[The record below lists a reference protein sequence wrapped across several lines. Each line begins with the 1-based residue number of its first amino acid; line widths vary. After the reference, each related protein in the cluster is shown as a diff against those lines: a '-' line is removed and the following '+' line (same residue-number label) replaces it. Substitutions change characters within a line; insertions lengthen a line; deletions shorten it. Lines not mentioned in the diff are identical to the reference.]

1 LHLPRTVIR
10 DSAEHVRLPTILK
23 GWFMNARFLRDEAA
37 RFRGMADDASRDATR
52 LRLLAMADEYEA
64 KAKVADEL
72 TEPVSGAADD
82 DPADATLDREVEVPD
97 EPAQG
102 DTLKLRPGRRIVK
115 ETKETV
121 VVERRPAGRRGS
133 VV

>member
-1 LHLPRTVIR
+1 
-10 DSAEHVRLPTILK
+10 
-23 GWFMNARFLRDEAA
+23 
-37 RFRGMADDASRDATR
+37 
-52 LRLLAMADEYEA
+52 
-64 KAKVADEL
+64 
-72 TEPVSGAADD
+72 
-82 DPADATLDREVEVPD
+82 LDREVEVPD

>member
-1 LHLPRTVIR
+1 
-10 DSAEHVRLPTILK
+10 
-23 GWFMNARFLRDEAA
+23 MNARFLRDEAA

-102 DTLKLRPGRRIVK
+102 DTLKLRPGRRIFK